1 MERLRGHEL
10 DNREYDVKTKPC
22 LTLNDVKKI
31 AAACEAEAIKN
42 KWDVVIAV
50 LDDGGHLLWLQR
62 MDGATPFNAQV
73 AVEKGRSAAVSRRST
88 KNWED
93 RIAGGRMAV
102 LNMPVLPVQGGLPI
116 MHQGECVGGIGISG
130 VQSHEDEQIA
140 QAGLDALSA

>member
-1 MERLRGHEL
+1 
-10 DNREYDVKTKPC
+10 VKTKPC
-22 LTLNDVKKI
+22 LTLSDVKKI
-31 AAACEAEAIKN
+31 AAACEAEATKN

-50 LDDGGHLLWLQR
+50 LDEGGHLLWLQR

-116 MHQGECVGGIGISG
+116 MHQDECMGAIGVSG

-140 QAGLDALSA
+140 QAGIDALLRG

>member
-1 MERLRGHEL
+1 M
-10 DNREYDVKTKPC
+10 KTKPC

-31 AAACEAEAIKN
+31 AAACEAEATKN
-42 KWDVVIAV
+42 KWYVVIAI

-88 KNWED
+88 KNWEE

-116 MHQGECVGGIGISG
+116 MHQGQCVGAIGVSG

-140 QAGLDALSA
+140 QAGLDALAS

>member
-1 MERLRGHEL
+1 M
-10 DNREYDVKTKPC
+10 KTKPC
-22 LTLNDVKKI
+22 LTLSDLKKI
-31 AAACEAEAIKN
+31 AAGCEAEAIKN
-42 KWDVVIAV
+42 KWDVVIAI

-88 KNWED
+88 KNWEE

-116 MHQGECVGGIGISG
+116 MHQGQCVGAIGVSG

-140 QAGLDALSA
+140 QAGLDALAS